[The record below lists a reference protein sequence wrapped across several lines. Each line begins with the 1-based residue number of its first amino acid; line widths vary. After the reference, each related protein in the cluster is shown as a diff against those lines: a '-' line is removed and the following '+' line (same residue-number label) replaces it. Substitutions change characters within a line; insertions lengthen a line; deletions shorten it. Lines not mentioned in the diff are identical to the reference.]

1 MHRWAGQFLYFYAQ
15 YFPLVG
21 FENFK
26 TKSFQIKFLAGR
38 RNPPAHMG
46 QKSRNRRDRFVHG
59 VAEMYAQHLFHI
71 FDRRTPSHHQR
82 AGASRTI
89 SSFGCVPSAPL
100 SPTISSTRS
109 SIVAIPATLP
119 CSSII

>member
-38 RNPPAHMG
+38 WNFAAHMT
-46 QKSRNRRDRFVHG
+46 QKSRNCRDRFIHRVT
-59 VAEMYAQHLFHI
+59 EMDAQHLFHSYGELWLARG
-71 FDRRTPSHHQR
+71 DTTTRT
-82 AGASRTI
+82 A
-89 SSFGCVPSAPL
+89 
-100 SPTISSTRS
+100 
-109 SIVAIPATLP
+109 
-119 CSSII
+119 